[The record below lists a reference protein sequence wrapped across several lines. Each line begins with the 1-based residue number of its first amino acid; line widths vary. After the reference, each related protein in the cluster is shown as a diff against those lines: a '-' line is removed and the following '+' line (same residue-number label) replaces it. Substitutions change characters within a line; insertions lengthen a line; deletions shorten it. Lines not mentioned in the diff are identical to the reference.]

1 MLGPLPERRPHV
13 LGGHR
18 RRSSIAI
25 DMEVPSDPSTRPA
38 SPDNQDRATS
48 LDSMRESENE
58 TSGVGKGLGSL
69 LKSAKQDVKVP
80 EFDMSAF
87 SF

>member
-38 SPDNQDRATS
+38 SPDRATS

-58 TSGVGKGLGSL
+58 TSGAGKGLGSL